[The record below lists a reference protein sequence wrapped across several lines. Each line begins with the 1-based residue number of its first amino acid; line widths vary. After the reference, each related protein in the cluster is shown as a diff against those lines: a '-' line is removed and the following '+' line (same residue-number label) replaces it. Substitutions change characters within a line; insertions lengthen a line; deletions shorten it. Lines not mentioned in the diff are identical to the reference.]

1 MNVEAIIDDLRA
13 TNIEDIVSAVATE
26 HRTNQQL
33 IAKNIFAVLKHW
45 SDAYEAGNYD
55 ARNEATVKLAH
66 EMVSKSE
73 ELKKYTANYTKEI
86 FLPYI

>member
-1 MNVEAIIDDLRA
+1 MNVEAIIDDLLA
-13 TNIEDIVSAVATE
+13 TNTEDIVSAIATE
-26 HRTNQQL
+26 HRTDQQL
-33 IAKNIFAVLKHW
+33 IAEIFFAVLKHW